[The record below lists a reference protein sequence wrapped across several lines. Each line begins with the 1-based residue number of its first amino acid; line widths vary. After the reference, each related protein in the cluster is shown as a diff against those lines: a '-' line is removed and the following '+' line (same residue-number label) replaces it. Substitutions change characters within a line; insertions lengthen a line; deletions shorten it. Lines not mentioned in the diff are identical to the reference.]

1 MHALGLVLKFPFF
14 LWRHRRSVA
23 IAVMVAPLALTGSL
37 ELFAVNS
44 LALGYGIFTVL
55 RLVQAKGK

>member
-1 MHALGLVLKFPFF
+1 MHAWGLVLKFPFF

-55 RLVQAKGK
+55 RLVQAKG